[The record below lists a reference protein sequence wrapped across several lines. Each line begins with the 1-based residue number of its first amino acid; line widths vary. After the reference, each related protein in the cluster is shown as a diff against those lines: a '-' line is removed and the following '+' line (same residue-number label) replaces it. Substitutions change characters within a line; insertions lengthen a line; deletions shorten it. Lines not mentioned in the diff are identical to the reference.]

1 MPVITAH
8 PQNWRTNVGSTVT
21 FNVGATGPD
30 LTYQWRFNA
39 GAIPGA
45 TGPVLLLPNVTLAD
59 AGHYSVLV
67 NGPAG
72 VVTSQAAQLIVTPAL
87 QIFVQPQGRSVLA
100 GSNVLFSVSA
110 QGAGSLSYQWFLN
123 SNAISGATSA
133 SLTVTNAQL
142 EDHGSYFVEVT
153 DDNGTVRSASAL
165 LVVRV
170 PPTFTAQPVSRTAI
184 EGESVTFAVSV
195 NGTPPLGY
203 RWRRN
208 GITLVT
214 KINDPTFT
222 ITNVQLSHAG
232 TYNVIVTN
240 VVNPTGIISS
250 DATLTVLLRPTLLQP
265 RLLVSGAFEAILR
278 GSTGRTHTVSRSADL
293 VNWSDFHSFI
303 GTNSETVITDPS
315 PGSNRFYRARL
326 LP

>member
-1 MPVITAH
+1 MWAAPSHSVWVR
-8 PQNWRTNVGSTVT
+8 PGS
-21 FNVGATGPD
+21 G
-30 LTYQWRFNA
+30 LTYQWRLNA
-39 GAIPGA
+39 TAIPGA
-45 TGPVLLLPNVTLAD
+45 TGPVLLLPDITLAD

-67 NGPAG
+67 SGPAG
-72 VVTSQAAQLIVTPAL
+72 VVASQAAQLIVTPAL
-87 QIFVQPQGRSVLA
+87 QILVQPQGRSVLA

-110 QGAGSLSYQWFLN
+110 QGAGPLSYQWFLN

-142 EDHGSYFVEVT
+142 DDHGSYFVEVT

-170 PPTFTAQPVSRTAI
+170 PPAFTAQPVSRTAI
-184 EGESVTFAVSV
+184 EGDNVTFAVSV
-195 NGTPPLGY
+195 SGTPPLGY

-208 GITLVT
+208 GISLVT
-214 KINDPTFT
+214 KIDDPTLT

-240 VVNPTGIISS
+240 VVNPAPEIISS

-293 VNWSDFHSFI
+293 VNWSDFHTFI